1 MKPIKL
7 ILLMAPAILFFM
19 FASCEREIKP
29 VPINYGQ
36 DECDYCRM
44 KITDPRY
51 GSELILNTGKPY
63 KFDSVECLAAFYIE
77 NKEKMKIHSLWV
89 PDFISKKFIP
99 AEKALYLHSK
109 ELPSPMGMN
118 LTAFEKKEELEKV
131 KEKYGGEVLNWNQV
145 VDLVKKE
152 WIQKKHK
159 MKMHNH
165 NHMNM

>member
-1 MKPIKL
+1 MKLSK
-7 ILLMAPAILFFM
+7 ILLWMAPAIFLFISI
-19 FASCEREIKP
+19 SCEKEIKP

-36 DECDYCRM
+36 DECAYCRM

-51 GSELILNTGKPY
+51 GSEILLKTGKAY
-63 KFDSVECLAAFYIE
+63 KFDSIECLAAFYIE
-77 NKEKMKIHSLWV
+77 NKEKMKINSLWV